1 MTIQGVFVSDFQTS
15 HSDTSGS
22 SSQKKSCSNKKK
34 SVNEVV
40 VKLKIMH
47 VVKISAQLEQLR
59 QRYDCF
65 YWFFEKVLERY
76 ASPEC

>member
-34 SVNEVV
+34 SVNQVV
-40 VKLKIMH
+40 VKLKIVL
-47 VVKISAQLEQLR
+47 VVKISAQLEQLG

-65 YWFFEKVLERY
+65 YWFYEKVHEQY